1 MKLLSRILG
10 SVRVLE
16 VTLTAGGYTVRTWS
30 CKPGGIPQQVDQ
42 VPESVARSIVA
53 VTFAGHGVISKSSEA
68 TGVSARVRSDAETFV
83 WNEREGV
90 FSFVRREK
98 LRPVLGE
105 LAGAGIYPQC
115 LLVAEPPE
123 DAART
128 VLGRLRWRMLVRPT
142 AEGSALAQAVVRRMG
157 LPILGLFLVLLTAN
171 TVVSPSVGIRRQ
183 ALQSAL
189 AAREQ
194 ADSETAETDARRRE
208 LLVAFAV
215 RPEMLRTVV
224 CDRIAAAVPERVTL
238 TALEVEPPEKRSEI
252 GKPLRRQV
260 HVVVVYG
267 EAESAAEI
275 SEFVGKLTAEE
286 AFGEVRL
293 VQMERNT
300 HEGQL
305 TFRIGIGL

>member
-68 TGVSARVRSDAETFV
+68 RGVSARVRSDAETFV

-171 TVVSPSVGIRRQ
+171 AVVSPSVGIRRQ

-275 SEFVGKLTAEE
+275 SKFVGKLTAEE

>member
-238 TALEVEPPEKRSEI
+238 TALEVEPPEKWSEI

-260 HVVVVYG
+260 HVVVVCG

-275 SEFVGKLTAEE
+275 SKFVGKLTAEE

>member
-68 TGVSARVRSDAETFV
+68 RGVSARVRSDAETFV

-238 TALEVEPPEKRSEI
+238 TALDVEPPENPYEGRCMLSSYAARRRAPQRFRNLSE
-252 GKPLRRQV
+252 
-260 HVVVVYG
+260 
-267 EAESAAEI
+267 
-275 SEFVGKLTAEE
+275 
-286 AFGEVRL
+286 
-293 VQMERNT
+293 N
-300 HEGQL
+300 
-305 TFRIGIGL
+305 

>member
-105 LAGAGIYPQC
+105 LAGA
-115 LLVAEPPE
+115 
-123 DAART
+123 DRK
-128 VLGRLRWRMLVRPT
+128 
-142 AEGSALAQAVVRRMG
+142 SVV
-157 LPILGLFLVLLTAN
+157 
-171 TVVSPSVGIRRQ
+171 
-183 ALQSAL
+183 
-189 AAREQ
+189 
-194 ADSETAETDARRRE
+194 
-208 LLVAFAV
+208 
-215 RPEMLRTVV
+215 
-224 CDRIAAAVPERVTL
+224 
-238 TALEVEPPEKRSEI
+238 
-252 GKPLRRQV
+252 
-260 HVVVVYG
+260 
-267 EAESAAEI
+267 
-275 SEFVGKLTAEE
+275 
-286 AFGEVRL
+286 
-293 VQMERNT
+293 
-300 HEGQL
+300 
-305 TFRIGIGL
+305 

>member
-194 ADSETAETDARRRE
+194 ADSETAETDSQ
-208 LLVAFAV
+208 
-215 RPEMLRTVV
+215 
-224 CDRIAAAVPERVTL
+224 
-238 TALEVEPPEKRSEI
+238 RS
-252 GKPLRRQV
+252 
-260 HVVVVYG
+260 H
-267 EAESAAEI
+267 
-275 SEFVGKLTAEE
+275 
-286 AFGEVRL
+286 
-293 VQMERNT
+293 
-300 HEGQL
+300 
-305 TFRIGIGL
+305 

>member
-157 LPILGLFLVLLTAN
+157 LPILGLFLVLLDGECRCFPVGRHPSAGFA
-171 TVVSPSVGIRRQ
+171 VCACSPGAGGFGDSGDRCPETGIAGCLCCAARNVADRRLRPYCRSRTGTGDSDCDGSRTSRKTERNRQTLTKAGACCRRMRRGGERRRDFGICRKTDGGGGIRRG
-183 ALQSAL
+183 SA
-189 AAREQ
+189 R
-194 ADSETAETDARRRE
+194 ADGTEHS
-208 LLVAFAV
+208 
-215 RPEMLRTVV
+215 
-224 CDRIAAAVPERVTL
+224 
-238 TALEVEPPEKRSEI
+238 
-252 GKPLRRQV
+252 
-260 HVVVVYG
+260 
-267 EAESAAEI
+267 
-275 SEFVGKLTAEE
+275 
-286 AFGEVRL
+286 
-293 VQMERNT
+293 
-300 HEGQL
+300 
-305 TFRIGIGL
+305 